1 MDRFCSLDWRH
12 PQPARSSHFDGKL
25 ILCLIAT
32 FLIFATV
39 PSLESVSQADNLT
52 LEISGKTIELDG
64 EILIEAVDKSLYF
77 QSIDGKIWFVKPD
90 QIKAKTD
97 DDSEIKP
104 ISKKQLGKQLL
115 TELPDGFRIYET
127 KHYVIAYQNELAYA
141 RWIGGLYESRLYR
154 AFETFW
160 KKKKKF
166 DLDKPSFPLAAII
179 FGSKAQ
185 YDQHV
190 QRELGAGQ
198 TMVAYYNL
206 QTNRVTMY
214 DLTSDRRN
222 PSQDLDA
229 RKIDQILRN
238 PAVIPMV
245 ATIIHEGTHQL
256 IFNRGI
262 QTRFAE
268 TPLWLNEGLA
278 IYFETP
284 NLKSARGWRVPG
296 LVNDGRL
303 RNFIQYYPNREK
315 DALKKMLESD
325 DRLRDPETALDGYA
339 EAWAFNHFLLNKHS
353 EAFVDYLKFMST
365 KKALI
370 TDEPATRVAD
380 FKKFLGEDLGALDE
394 EFIEY
399 VRGLK

>member
-1 MDRFCSLDWRH
+1 MWHLPKDFSMDRFCSLDWRH
-12 PQPARSSHFDGKL
+12 PQPARSSHFRGKL

-222 PSQDLDA
+222 PSQDLDD

-238 PAVIPMV
+238 
-245 ATIIHEGTHQL
+245 
-256 IFNRGI
+256 
-262 QTRFAE
+262 
-268 TPLWLNEGLA
+268 
-278 IYFETP
+278 
-284 NLKSARGWRVPG
+284 PG